1 MEEREQFLR
10 EDPNMAVA
18 RALVIPDVERE
29 QRMSEVNNALASVR
43 MEGLEPDERVLYL
56 YQRYVT
62 GELTSEALDEALNRH
77 LVAEYGPLPIPRN

>member
-1 MEEREQFLR
+1 MEEQDQFLT

-29 QRMSEVNNALASVR
+29 QRMREVNNALASVR
-43 MEGLEPDERVLYL
+43 MEGLEPDERVLHL
-56 YQRYVT
+56 YRLYVT

-77 LVAEYGPLPIPRN
+77 FVAEYGPLPIPRN